1 MLNAKCKE
9 LEALKGD
16 PKELQQTLELLQ
28 TLTKK
33 AQEAAPPPS
42 ARTGRDRSKDKPRG
56 KFGPKPQPALPVEP
70 MLFELDDADR
80 VCPSCGGEL
89 SPMTGQFETSELIDV
104 IEVSYRLVQVQQ
116 QKYVCRCGSCVETA
130 PGPERAAPGSRYS
143 LGFAI
148 KVATDKY
155 LDHIPLARQSR
166 ILRRHGVDVT
176 TQTLWGLLEVLERR
190 LRAADAALFQ
200 DALAEPVIGLDQ
212 TSWKRLDDK
221 TKKPWQMWCVT
232 TPRAV
237 VHRIR
242 KDKGKATFTEL
253 VGAYRGVIVL
263 SLIHISEPTRPY

>member
-1 MLNAKCKE
+1 MDLRRESDVEQLRRIALAQQVQIEQLLRVLNAKCKE

-155 LDHIPLARQSR
+155 LCLLYTSDAADERSSVDLGGRR
-166 ILRRHGVDVT
+166 IIKKKKSCSLRRAPRRVT
-176 TQTLWGLLEVLERR
+176 NEAQHHQRS
-190 LRAADAALFQ
+190 Q
-200 DALAEPVIGLDQ
+200 H
-212 TSWKRLDDK
+212 
-221 TKKPWQMWCVT
+221 T
-232 TPRAV
+232 TTYS
-237 VHRIR
+237 
-242 KDKGKATFTEL
+242 K
-253 VGAYRGVIVL
+253 
-263 SLIHISEPTRPY
+263 